1 MARPSPT
8 RGNAAALEQR
18 GLASSADASTAALEV
33 STAESASAQRAPLPE
48 PVPATNPLPV
58 QEGVQR
64 RRVLGVD
71 ITGTNVSPSA
81 LDACERFLTD
91 MLARRPDIQRRLATV
106 QATLVI
112 VPRDGRMTDLPQ
124 FSDLAGQTTFDGRPW
139 EEVRGSGGM
148 ASGGAWNIGIAEE
161 TLIHTEGS
169 AYGEGTNVGMHE
181 FAHTL
186 HTKGLSREERAR
198 VTALYEARRR
208 AGGPWTEAYGA
219 SNELEYFAQATN
231 CYFRQNKGIGQNDPG
246 WLEANDPGLY
256 AFLGE
261 VYGPAPDTD
270 VPEARAREAVS

>member
-1 MARPSPT
+1 MDAPT
-8 RGNAAALEQR
+8 TEA
-18 GLASSADASTAALEV
+18 TATRQENV
-33 STAESASAQRAPLPE
+33 PE
-48 PVPATNPLPV
+48 PVPAKNPLPV

-91 MLARRPDIQRRLATV
+91 MLARRPDIQRRLAKV
-106 QATLVI
+106 HATLVI
-112 VPRDGRMTDLPQ
+112 IPRDGRMTDLPQ
-124 FSDLAGQTTFDGRPW
+124 FSDLAGQSTFDGRPW

-169 AYGEGTNVGMHE
+169 AYGEGTSVGMHE
-181 FAHTL
+181 FAHTV
-186 HTKGLSREERAR
+186 HTKGLSKDERAR
-198 VTALYEARRR
+198 VTALYEARKR

-246 WLEANDPGLY
+246 WLEANDPGLH
-256 AFLGE
+256 AFLAQ

-270 VPEARAREAVS
+270 ATEARAREALT